1 MKKLISACMA
11 GAVIVFCGCSRDDA
25 PEKSAAPHQP
35 AERQE
40 NSMCQDYVNFICGWD
55 ENPEELGKMASAQ
68 WESSCKCK
76 IIYASEKIVS
86 FKIESWSYTGGA
98 HGMLDTKVG
107 TVRNGEVLKLADLPA
122 DIKIRWAK
130 ALKALPE
137 YNAIMEY
144 AKSLNDGPKLTENF
158 YIDAKG
164 IHFIYNPY
172 EINCFAAGTIDIFV
186 PGKFE

>member
-1 MKKLISACMA
+1 MA

-25 PEKSAAPHQP
+25 PEKSAATHQP

-40 NSMCQDYVNFICGWD
+40 NSMYQDYVNFIRGWD

-76 IIYASEKIVS
+76 IVYASETIVS
-86 FKIESWSYTGGA
+86 FRIESWSYTGGA
-98 HGMLDTKVG
+98 HGMPDTKVG
-107 TVRNGEVLKLADLPA
+107 TVRNGKILKLADLPEN
-122 DIKIRWAK
+122 IETLWKQ
-130 ALKALPE
+130 ALKSHPEFKNIKEYSDFLGELPK
-137 YNAIMEY
+137 I
-144 AKSLNDGPKLTENF
+144 TENF
-158 YIDAKG
+158 YLDDKG
-164 IHFIYNPY
+164 VHFIYNPY